1 LSYNIGTLTPGQAG
15 SIIITATVTTGTD
28 AQIINNLGAIDAAGT
43 GFVTGSTITVTS

>member
-1 LSYNIGTLTPGQAG
+1 MSYDIGTLNPGQGG
-15 SIIITATVTTGTD
+15 SITISATVTTGTD